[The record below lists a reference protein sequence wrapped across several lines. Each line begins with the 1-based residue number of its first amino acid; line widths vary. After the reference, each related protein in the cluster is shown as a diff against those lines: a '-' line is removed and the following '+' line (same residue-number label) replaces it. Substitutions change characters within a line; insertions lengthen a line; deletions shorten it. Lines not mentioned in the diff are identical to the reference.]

1 MTQPADPP
9 PPLPQPTDQDRENAR
24 IRQEIAERQAREYA
38 QVLEWAAAAF
48 GPGWLPRCRHYL
60 VEIDE
65 EERVRYTSERPK
77 AVATV
82 YTVRNK
88 AGQEKHFT
96 VDDGKVIE
104 HASYQAGFG
113 PMLRELHPSRGFE
126 HRGQWCRIHRYSLC
140 WASYDLYE
148 PKTAEQL
155 AQLRA
160 TRERHKQER
169 EDKRWTEE
177 NPLLAWAERANQPDT
192 PAEEERRSR

>member
-9 PPLPQPTDQDRENAR
+9 HPQPQPTDQDRENAR

-38 QVLEWAAAAF
+38 QVLEWATTAF
-48 GPGWLPRCRHYL
+48 GPGWLPRCRHFL
-60 VEIDE
+60 VEVDE
-65 EERVRYTSERPK
+65 EERVRYTGERPK
-77 AVATV
+77 AAATV

-88 AGQEKHFT
+88 AGQDRHFT
-96 VDDGKVIE
+96 VEDGKVIE

-113 PMLRELHPSRGFE
+113 SMLLEPHPSRGFE

-140 WASYDLYE
+140 WAHYDLYA
-148 PKTAEQL
+148 PKSAEQL
-155 AQLRA
+155 AERRA
-160 TRERHKQER
+160 TRERRKQER
-169 EDKRWTEE
+169 EDKRWAEQ